1 MLNNLNDLPGIRAAG
16 MLKAGASV
24 GSSDL
29 EIIVADKKAVETILY
44 ADNHGG
50 KYSGRYRYG
59 FQTTLNDPGR
69 IGDKFT
75 VGGTLSNEDMRNYNF
90 GYEMPISGN
99 GSRLGISYSQMDYT
113 LGDYFNLLDA
123 VGKAKTFSIY
133 GSTPLANNS
142 SSKLDLVYGYDN
154 RQLQD
159 EMRLFGYNAKK
170 AAMPYIQESAATVEA
185 AAAIQA
191 TVRFTIGASLPT
203 KILTAKQ
210 KAVSIS

>member
-1 MLNNLNDLPGIRAAG
+1 MTVNNKSGLKDAVISSFIDRLHGGARYQNKRIGNSAQTKSSNDLPGIRAAG

-90 GYEMPISGN
+90 GYEMPISGS

-133 GSTPLANNS
+133 GSTPH
-142 SSKLDLVYGYDN
+142 D
-154 RQLQD
+154 
-159 EMRLFGYNAKK
+159 
-170 AAMPYIQESAATVEA
+170 
-185 AAAIQA
+185 
-191 TVRFTIGASLPT
+191 
-203 KILTAKQ
+203 
-210 KAVSIS
+210 

>member
-1 MLNNLNDLPGIRAAG
+1 
-16 MLKAGASV
+16 
-24 GSSDL
+24 
-29 EIIVADKKAVETILY
+29 
-44 ADNHGG
+44 
-50 KYSGRYRYG
+50 
-59 FQTTLNDPGR
+59 
-69 IGDKFT
+69 
-75 VGGTLSNEDMRNYNF
+75 MRNYNF

>member
-1 MLNNLNDLPGIRAAG
+1 
-16 MLKAGASV
+16 
-24 GSSDL
+24 
-29 EIIVADKKAVETILY
+29 
-44 ADNHGG
+44 
-50 KYSGRYRYG
+50 
-59 FQTTLNDPGR
+59 
-69 IGDKFT
+69 
-75 VGGTLSNEDMRNYNF
+75 MRNYNF

-133 GSTPLANNS
+133 GSTPLANTS

-191 TVRFTIGASLPT
+191 TARFTIGASLPT